1 MEAVGTFVISVYCNE
16 TTRRYIPE
24 DSSSE
29 SCSFKAQLLFP
40 YIGTVLTFLWS
51 IVQLYS
57 TECLIVKCINSSGQ
71 IKCILSPSAT
81 GEGRQVSAG
90 LQVCVAAVSR
100 LRSGW

>member
-29 SCSFKAQLLFP
+29 SCSFKAQLPFSS
-40 YIGTVLTFLWS
+40 IVTVLTFLWP

-57 TECLIVKCINSSGQ
+57 TECLTVKCIDSSGQ
-71 IKCILSPSAT
+71 IMCIMS
-81 GEGRQVSAG
+81 EVSCRR
-90 LQVCVAAVSR
+90 LLLEKAAK
-100 LRSGW
+100 